1 MLESN
6 DRYLRGLLVEHRLE
20 GGFKVLCLRASQGAK
35 GEKNF
40 QGTIISRSVNVS
52 GDKSFADDL
61 NKERGIVSCRVAL
74 LLRSSE
80 IKPLF

>member
-1 MLESN
+1 MRLNVPRGTTTSKALPIENSN
-6 DRYLRGLLVEHRLE
+6 V
-20 GGFKVLCLRASQGAK
+20 F
-35 GEKNF
+35 
-40 QGTIISRSVNVS
+40 

>member
-1 MLESN
+1 M
-6 DRYLRGLLVEHRLE
+6 RP
-20 GGFKVLCLRASQGAK
+20 KVPT
-35 GEKNF
+35 
-40 QGTIISRSVNVS
+40 GTRTSKEQPITNANVS

-61 NKERGIVSCRVAL
+61 NKERGIVSCRVAM